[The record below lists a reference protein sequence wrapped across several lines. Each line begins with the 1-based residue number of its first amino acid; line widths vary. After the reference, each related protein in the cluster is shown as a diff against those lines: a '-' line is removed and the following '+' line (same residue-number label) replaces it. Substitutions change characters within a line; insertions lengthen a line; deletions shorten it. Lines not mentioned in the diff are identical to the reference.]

1 MVVGIKVCTLNI
13 NVKTP
18 DICQSQDGFAKA
30 SLSMRVNVF
39 FLILYSML
47 FCHEV

>member
-30 SLSMRVNVF
+30 SLSMRVNVSL
-39 FLILYSML
+39 FLNSIFYVILS
-47 FCHEV
+47 

>member
-13 NVKTP
+13 IVKTP

-30 SLSMRVNVF
+30 SLSMRVF